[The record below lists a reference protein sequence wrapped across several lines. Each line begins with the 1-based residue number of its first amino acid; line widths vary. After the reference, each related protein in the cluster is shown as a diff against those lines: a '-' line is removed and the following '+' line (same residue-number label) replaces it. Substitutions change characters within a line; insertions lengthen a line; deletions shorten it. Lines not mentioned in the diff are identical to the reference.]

1 MVCKQCGLETN
12 VDGAVF
18 CSACGARLDGKTAC
32 PHCSGLNDPAS
43 AFCAYCGKRID
54 GKTVCSSCGAAFEGA
69 FCSQCGAPA
78 NGKAVKVK
86 AVKEKKEKGWWNPL
100 LKWFGAGSAILAAT
114 FAFIF
119 LFLIGTETIA
129 SPLLGSLVGSS
140 TSSSTGIFDYFGSVY
155 ADIETSMSALE
166 GMEYESEQIVNLYIA
181 AGLGTLISAA
191 TIVCVTTFFIL
202 AVIKFVRFATGKAD
216 ATGLKFAMITV
227 LAYLGGAAGIYAIN
241 GMVAEISVAYSG
253 VSVDMEMGEVLNGA
267 TSAGIVLS
275 LIFLLLSAATALVAH
290 GKEWIKPAVIK
301 KNAFIVGGLVFALI
315 FFFMWQSMAIS
326 TDFQTVEGE
335 YEIFASP
342 LANSSMFLSMVETLD
357 GRLSGMVTVSCDEEI
372 AFVYIGDIVAQ
383 LLMLGGIA
391 CAAGLVSSRIR
402 QIGGKKG
409 TGMGWSIATLA
420 LSASALVAFVLV
432 KVNMESVLDAYMQAL
447 NLGGTSISSLS
458 SRYEISVGGA
468 IGAVVLSAIGLAI
481 CIVQK
486 ILCKDKEETPAKTPT
501 AEIE

>member
-12 VDGAVF
+12 ADGAVF
-18 CSACGARLDGKTAC
+18 CNGCGARLDGKTAC
-32 PHCSGLNDPAS
+32 PYCAGLNDPAS
-43 AFCAYCGKRID
+43 AFCVYCGKRID
-54 GKTVCSSCGAAFEGA
+54 GKTVCVSCGTAHEGA
-69 FCSQCGAPA
+69 FCPQCGASAQP
-78 NGKAVKVK
+78 VK
-86 AVKEKKEKGWWNPL
+86 AGKPKKEKGEKTEKKWLTLL

-119 LFLIGTETIA
+119 LFLIGTETEA
-129 SPLLGSLVGSS
+129 SPLFGSLVGSS
-140 TSSSTGIFDYFGSVY
+140 TSSSTGIFDYFGSIY
-155 ADIETSMSALE
+155 SDIVV
-166 GMEYESEQIVNLYIA
+166 MEYESEQIVNLYIA

-241 GMVAEISVAYSG
+241 GMIAEISATSG
-253 VSVDMEMGEVLNGA
+253 YMSVDMEMGEVLNGA

-315 FFFMWQSMAIS
+315 VFFMWQSMAIS

-383 LLMLGGIA
+383 LLTLGGIA

-420 LSASALVAFVLV
+420 LSVSALVAFVLV

-458 SRYEISVGGA
+458 TRYEISVGGA